1 MITQTVTTSF
11 KSQAV
16 QAGQN
21 LATDTIRCALY
32 NGNASLTGATTA
44 YTAVNEITGTGYTA
58 GGELVTGA
66 TINTDPTS
74 GVLYISFNNI
84 LWSPAAFTCRGALF
98 YNVTRSNASIFIL
111 NFGAD
116 KTCNTTFQ
124 ITFPANTSTSAVLRQ
139 T

>member
-1 MITQTVTTSF
+1 MIIQTITTSF

-21 LATDTIRCALY
+21 LATDTIYCALY
-32 NGNASLTGATTA
+32 NGSANITGATTA
-44 YTAVNEITGTGYTA
+44 YTTVGEITGTGYTA
-58 GGELVTGA
+58 GGKLVTGT
-66 TINTDPTS
+66 TINTDPAS

-116 KTCNTTFQ
+116 KTCNATFQ
-124 ITFPANTSTSAVLRQ
+124 ITFPTNTSTSAVIRQ
-139 T
+139 A